1 MKKKK
6 ITGLHVAIVAVV
18 QILFLGAFW
27 SCNSSISDNNIT
39 SQSIVSEPQKHSE
52 TKVTQTK
59 SANET
64 TKETNKEVTKQST
77 TETVKEVVKETM
89 PQVSM
94 GERNAL
100 AKAKEYLRVMA
111 FSYNSLVR
119 QLEFEGFT
127 QDECAYGVDNC
138 GANWNEQAVR
148 KANEYLKSGSFS
160 RQGLINQLL
169 FEGFSQEQAEYGV
182 SKVGY

>member
-1 MKKKK
+1 
-6 ITGLHVAIVAVV
+6 
-18 QILFLGAFW
+18 
-27 SCNSSISDNNIT
+27 
-39 SQSIVSEPQKHSE
+39 
-52 TKVTQTK
+52 
-59 SANET
+59 
-64 TKETNKEVTKQST
+64 
-77 TETVKEVVKETM
+77 
-89 PQVSM
+89 
-94 GERNAL
+94 
-100 AKAKEYLRVMA
+100 MA

>member
-1 MKKKK
+1 MKKNKN
-6 ITGLHVAIVAVV
+6 IGLYVALVAVV
-18 QILFLGAFW
+18 GVIILGFFLPRAD
-27 SCNSSISDNNIT
+27 SPLLPESSTIRAT
-39 SQSIVSEPQKHSE
+39 QSEVKTKATTEFAEKASVKSEENVSTEKVSE
-52 TKVTQTK
+52 KVSK
-59 SANET
+59 EVS
-64 TKETNKEVTKQST
+64 KETVPK
-77 TETVKEVVKETM
+77 
-89 PQVSM
+89 VSI

>member
-1 MKKKK
+1 MKKNKN
-6 ITGLHVAIVAVV
+6 IGLYVAIVAVV
-18 QILFLGAFW
+18 EVIILGFFLPKA
-27 SCNSSISDNNIT
+27 NKPLLPENATIRT
-39 SQSIVSEPQKHSE
+39 TQSEVKA
-52 TKVTQTK
+52 KVTTK
-59 SANET
+59 STE
-64 TKETNKEVTKQST
+64 KSNKEVTKQST
-77 TETVKEVVKETM
+77 TETAKEVVKETV

-100 AKAKEYLRVMA
+100 KKAREYLNVMA
-111 FSYNSLVR
+111 FSYDSLVK

-127 QDECAYGVDNC
+127 QDECTYGVDNC

-169 FEGFSQEQAEYGV
+169 FEGFTQEQAEYGV

>member
-1 MKKKK
+1 MKKNKN
-6 ITGLHVAIVAVV
+6 IGLYVALVAVV
-18 QILFLGAFW
+18 GAIILGFFLPRAD
-27 SCNSSISDNNIT
+27 SPLLPESSTIRAT
-39 SQSIVSEPQKHSE
+39 QSEVKTKATTEFAEKASVKSTGKLNDEATKQPVTEVS
-52 TKVTQTK
+52 
-59 SANET
+59 
-64 TKETNKEVTKQST
+64 KETIPK
-77 TETVKEVVKETM
+77 
-89 PQVSM
+89 VSI

>member
-1 MKKKK
+1 MKKNKNM
-6 ITGLHVAIVAVV
+6 GLCVALVAVV
-18 QILFLGAFW
+18 GAIILGFFLPRAD
-27 SCNSSISDNNIT
+27 SPLLSESSTIRAT
-39 SQSIVSEPQKHSE
+39 QSEVK
-52 TKVTQTK
+52 TK
-59 SANET
+59 A
-64 TKETNKEVTKQST
+64 T
-77 TETVKEVVKETM
+77 TESMEKPNDEAIKQPVTEVSKEAVPK
-89 PQVSM
+89 VSI

-127 QDECAYGVDNC
+127 QDECTYGVDNC

>member
-1 MKKKK
+1 MKKNKN
-6 ITGLHVAIVAVV
+6 IGLYVALVAVV
-18 QILFLGAFW
+18 GAIILGFFLPRAD
-27 SCNSSISDNNIT
+27 SPLLPESSTIRAT
-39 SQSIVSEPQKHSE
+39 QSEVKTKATTEFAEKASVKSTGKLNDEATKQPVTEVS
-52 TKVTQTK
+52 
-59 SANET
+59 
-64 TKETNKEVTKQST
+64 KETIPK
-77 TETVKEVVKETM
+77 
-89 PQVSM
+89 VSI

-127 QDECAYGVDNC
+127 QDECTYGVDNC

>member
-1 MKKKK
+1 MKKNKN
-6 ITGLHVAIVAVV
+6 IGLCVALVAVV
-18 QILFLGAFW
+18 GVIILGFFLPRAD
-27 SCNSSISDNNIT
+27 SPLLPESSTIRAT
-39 SQSIVSEPQKHSE
+39 QSEVKTKATKQPVTEVS
-52 TKVTQTK
+52 
-59 SANET
+59 
-64 TKETNKEVTKQST
+64 KETVPK
-77 TETVKEVVKETM
+77 
-89 PQVSM
+89 VSI

-127 QDECAYGVDNC
+127 QDECTYGVDNC

>member
-1 MKKKK
+1 MKKK

-77 TETVKEVVKETM
+77 TEAVKETV
-89 PQVSM
+89 PQVSI

-111 FSYNSLVR
+111 FSYNGLVR

-127 QDECAYGVDNC
+127 QDECTYGVDNC

>member
-77 TETVKEVVKETM
+77 TEAVKETV

-100 AKAKEYLRVMA
+100 KKAKEYLNVMA
-111 FSYNSLVR
+111 FSYDSLVK

-127 QDECAYGVDNC
+127 HDECIYGVDNC
-138 GANWNEQAVR
+138 GANWNEQAVK
-148 KANEYLKSGSFS
+148 KAKEYLDYSSFS

-169 FEGFSQEQAEYGV
+169 FEGFTQEQAEYGV

>member
-1 MKKKK
+1 MKKNKN
-6 ITGLHVAIVAVV
+6 IGLCVALVAVV
-18 QILFLGAFW
+18 GVIILGFFLPRAD
-27 SCNSSISDNNIT
+27 SPLLPESSTIRAT
-39 SQSIVSEPQKHSE
+39 QSEVK
-52 TKVTQTK
+52 TKATTESMENASAK
-59 SANET
+59 SAEKPNDEAIKQPVT
-64 TKETNKEVTKQST
+64 EISKETVPK
-77 TETVKEVVKETM
+77 
-89 PQVSM
+89 VSI